1 VSVLIDFWV
10 SGDFFLEVWFERMA
24 AIPGIRFDGS
34 PGIDRA
40 LLPESR
46 IRPRAS
52 MEYLMWPAADGATT
66 SASPASRHLG
76 SGTSRLQHEELIRSV
91 WEGLELPGTT
101 SDYHFLLQGAVTE
114 LWSRRRREPAGLRM
128 AETFG
133 YLDLALLEAVPR
145 TSLERLVSLLEREG
159 ALREALA
166 LSRRALRFGDLYRRE
181 DLEAK
186 VAALDEELR

>member
-1 VSVLIDFWV
+1 
-10 SGDFFLEVWFERMA
+10 
-24 AIPGIRFDGS
+24 
-34 PGIDRA
+34 
-40 LLPESR
+40 
-46 IRPRAS
+46 
-52 MEYLMWPAADGATT
+52 MWPAAGGATT

-76 SGTSRLQHEELIRSV
+76 SDVARLRHEDLVRSV

-101 SDYHFLLQGAVTE
+101 PDYHFLLQGAVTE

-133 YLDLALLEAVPR
+133 YLDLALLKAVPR
-145 TSLERLVSLLEREG
+145 TAWRNDDHPNDGFLRITSLERLVSLLEREG

-166 LSRRALRFGDLYRRE
+166 LSRRAQRFGDLYRRE